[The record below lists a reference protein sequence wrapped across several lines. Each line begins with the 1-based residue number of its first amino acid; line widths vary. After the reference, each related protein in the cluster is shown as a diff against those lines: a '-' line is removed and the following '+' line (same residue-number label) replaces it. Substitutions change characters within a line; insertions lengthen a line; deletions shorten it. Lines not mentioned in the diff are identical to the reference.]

1 MLHDENE
8 ELRDENDQLI
18 NKIDTIAFQFEA
30 QMEKLNIEK
39 KDFQKQIEFKGKF
52 IEWNLWIIDK
62 QLKDS
67 NERNKNLEDK
77 VRDLKRQ
84 ITILTLEGKEVS

>member
-18 NKIDTIAFQFEA
+18 NKIETIAFQFEA

-39 KDFQKQIEFKGKF
+39 KDFQKQIEFKGK
-52 IEWNLWIIDK
+52 L
-62 QLKDS
+62 
-67 NERNKNLEDK
+67 
-77 VRDLKRQ
+77 
-84 ITILTLEGKEVS
+84 